1 VPDNAPELRLV
12 REWLDNWSGIGLII
26 AGMTHQGWD
35 VQLTDYAARD
45 WRANFFPVGIAH
57 SVVGG
62 PAWEPTPWRAVQ
74 RAAWSEQDGVR
85 YSALV
90 GSSRTGRRSLLAH
103 PLRPSESRGRLAVKA
118 QRPLVL
124 LIEDSD
130 DTRDMFAAVLHLEGF
145 TVEEAR
151 DGREGIE
158 KAAESLPDIIITDLR
173 MPVMDGCEMI
183 QRLRADQRTRR
194 IPIIACSSEERL
206 GTGSTPANAFGPK
219 PCPLDL
225 LLLEVRG
232 VLRRAAA

>member
-1 VPDNAPELRLV
+1 
-12 REWLDNWSGIGLII
+12 
-26 AGMTHQGWD
+26 
-35 VQLTDYAARD
+35 
-45 WRANFFPVGIAH
+45 
-57 SVVGG
+57 
-62 PAWEPTPWRAVQ
+62 
-74 RAAWSEQDGVR
+74 
-85 YSALV
+85 
-90 GSSRTGRRSLLAH
+90 
-103 PLRPSESRGRLAVKA
+103 VKA

-206 GTGSTPANAFGPK
+206 GTGSTPANAFVPK